1 MDGSGFKLTP
11 DIVST
16 GAAACDTTAQNV
28 AEQLGQLKAYVQGVQ
43 EKYHGVASETFGVL
57 MTDFDIYAGMLNL
70 ALSGIGSGLRG
81 NYINY
86 TMAEES
92 AIKNLVGID
101 GDIPGIKIDEI
112 RPPVP
117 PANL

>member
-1 MDGSGFKLTP
+1 MDAGGFKLTP
-11 DIVST
+11 EIINT
-16 GAAACDTTAQNV
+16 GAVACDTTAQNV
-28 AEQLGQLKAYVQGVQ
+28 AEQLNSLKGYVTMLQTEYKGI
-43 EKYHGVASETFGVL
+43 AAETFGVL

-70 ALSGIGSGLRG
+70 ALTGIGSGLRG

-86 TMAEES
+86 SIAEEE

-101 GDIPGIKIDEI
+101 GDIPGVKIDDI

-117 PANL
+117 PAKL